1 MNLKKTFILFLLYIV
16 IPNKAFAYFDPGSGS
31 FLIQIFLAFFASC
44 VVFFKNPITFIKNYL
59 KQKKENKYKEDKKDK
74 E

>member
-44 VVFFKNPITFIKNYL
+44 VVFFRNPITFIKNYL
-59 KQKKENKYKEDKKDK
+59 KQKKEKKYKEDKK
-74 E
+74 

>member
-1 MNLKKTFILFLLYIV
+1 MNLKITLIHLFLYIV

-59 KQKKENKYKEDKKDK
+59 KQFSW
-74 E
+74 

>member
-1 MNLKKTFILFLLYIV
+1 MNLKKTLIFLLLYIV
-16 IPNKAFAYFDPGSGS
+16 IPNNAFAYFDPGSGS

-59 KQKKENKYKEDKKDK
+59 KQKKENKHKEDKKN
-74 E
+74 

>member
-1 MNLKKTFILFLLYIV
+1 MNLKITLILLFLYIV

-59 KQKKENKYKEDKKDK
+59 KQKKENKYKEDKED
-74 E
+74 

>member
-1 MNLKKTFILFLLYIV
+1 MNLKITLILLFLYIV

-44 VVFFKNPITFIKNYL
+44 VVFFRNPITFIKNYL
-59 KQKKENKYKEDKKDK
+59 KQKKEKKYKEDKK
-74 E
+74 

>member
-1 MNLKKTFILFLLYIV
+1 MNLKITLILLFLYIV

-59 KQKKENKYKEDKKDK
+59 KQKKEKKYKEDKK
-74 E
+74 

>member
-44 VVFFKNPITFIKNYL
+44 VVFFRNPITFIKNYL
-59 KQKKENKYKEDKKDK
+59 KQKKEKKYKEDKED
-74 E
+74 

>member
-1 MNLKKTFILFLLYIV
+1 MIIKNYILLLLYIV
-16 IPNKAFAYFDPGSGS
+16 IPNNAFAYFDPGSGS

-44 VVFFKNPITFIKNYL
+44 VIFFKNPITFIKNYL

>member
-44 VVFFKNPITFIKNYL
+44 VVFFKNPITFIKNYI
-59 KQKKENKYKEDKKDK
+59 KQKKENQHKEDKED
-74 E
+74 

>member
-1 MNLKKTFILFLLYIV
+1 MNLKITLILLFLYIV

-59 KQKKENKYKEDKKDK
+59 KQKKEKKYKEDKED
-74 E
+74 

>member
-1 MNLKKTFILFLLYIV
+1 MNLKITLILLFLYIV

-44 VVFFKNPITFIKNYL
+44 VVFFRNPITFIKNYL
-59 KQKKENKYKEDKKDK
+59 KQKKEKKYKEDKED
-74 E
+74 

>member
-44 VVFFKNPITFIKNYL
+44 VVFFRNPITFIKNYL
-59 KQKKENKYKEDKKDK
+59 KQKKENKYKEDKED
-74 E
+74 

>member
-1 MNLKKTFILFLLYIV
+1 MNLKKTLILLFLYIV
-16 IPNKAFAYFDPGSGS
+16 IPNKVFAYFDPGSGS

-59 KQKKENKYKEDKKDK
+59 KQKKENKYKEDK
-74 E
+74 EV

>member
-1 MNLKKTFILFLLYIV
+1 MNLKKSLILLFLYIV
-16 IPNKAFAYFDPGSGS
+16 IPNKVFAYFDPGSGS